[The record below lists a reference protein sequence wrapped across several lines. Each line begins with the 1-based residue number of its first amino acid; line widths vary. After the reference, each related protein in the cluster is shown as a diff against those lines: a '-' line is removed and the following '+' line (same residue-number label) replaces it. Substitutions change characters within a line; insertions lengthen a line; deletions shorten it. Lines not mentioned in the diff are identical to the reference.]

1 MRAGLHSKPVLPHTQ
16 PMPFTPHKQI
26 RRARALR
33 REQTAAEKQLWGYL
47 RNRRLS
53 GFKFIRQEPV
63 GPYIADFL
71 CRETMLIVEVDGV
84 THGEDHEIA
93 YDARRTAYLEA
104 QGYRVHRVPN
114 IEVHNNLDGVLNGI
128 LLELMRVAGT
138 AR

>member
-1 MRAGLHSKPVLPHTQ
+1 
-16 PMPFTPHKQI
+16 MPFTPHKHI
-26 RRARALR
+26 RRARTFR
-33 REQTAAEKQLWGYL
+33 RDPTEAEKRLWGYL

-53 GFKFIRQEPV
+53 GFKFIRQEPI
-63 GPYIADFL
+63 GPFFADFL
-71 CRETMLIVEVDGV
+71 CRETMLIIEVDGV

-114 IEVHNNLDGVLNGI
+114 IEVFNNFDGVLNGI
-128 LLELMRVAGT
+128 LLELMRLAGT

>member
-1 MRAGLHSKPVLPHTQ
+1 
-16 PMPFTPHKQI
+16 MPFTPHKHI
-26 RRARALR
+26 RRARTLR
-33 REQTAAEKQLWGYL
+33 REQTEAEKRLWGYL
-47 RNRRLS
+47 RNRHLS

-63 GPYIADFL
+63 GPFFADFL
-71 CRETMLIVEVDGV
+71 CCETMLIVEVDGV

-104 QGYRVHRVPN
+104 QGYRVYRVPN
-114 IEVHNNLDGVLNGI
+114 IEIHNNLDGVLNGI